1 MLSVRVRFF
10 AQMADDARMPTAS
23 FSVSEGTT
31 LADLKGTIIERF
43 PALRWPAGTMLA
55 VNQEYASL
63 EQGLRE
69 GDEIAVIPPVSGG

>member
-1 MLSVRVRFF
+1 MAEDAGVSWADVSVAEGSTLSGVKL
-10 AQMADDARMPTAS
+10 ALEARY
-23 FSVSEGTT
+23 
-31 LADLKGTIIERF
+31 
-43 PALRWPAGTMLA
+43 PALRWPPGTMLA